1 MSIGFLRTVGCFN
14 WHWIYSRSKKLQSD
28 STSMSVY
35 STFFRHDDDQEDS
48 LQSIMAVVLD
58 TLKKRSAESSEA
70 VEPWALV
77 ITKNVDPIHSALAKR
92 FYQKPDDRMWFD
104 SIQICRIDA
113 VNQLK
118 TKLCSLHVPVQ
129 EQKNDIL
136 DIIEYEKQG
145 QSPSIVVV
153 IDVID
158 YLALDPS
165 LNEMQYLTTSFNE
178 LSNLLACLLESSI
191 YLSTRNVGVNM
202 NHFVE
207 LFLTDSLPSNVDAV
221 TNEFQRSYTAK
232 LYQILHYYLD
242 QVYSTPNT
250 I

>member
-1 MSIGFLRTVGCFN
+1 MTNG
-14 WHWIYSRSKKLQSD
+14 
-28 STSMSVY
+28 
-35 STFFRHDDDQEDS
+35 
-48 LQSIMAVVLD
+48 
-58 TLKKRSAESSEA
+58 
-70 VEPWALV
+70 
-77 ITKNVDPIHSALAKR
+77 
-92 FYQKPDDRMWFD
+92 
-104 SIQICRIDA
+104 
-113 VNQLK
+113 
-118 TKLCSLHVPVQ
+118 LCCGT
-129 EQKNDIL
+129 N
-136 DIIEYEKQG
+136 G
-145 QSPSIVVV
+145 
-153 IDVID
+153 
-158 YLALDPS
+158 
-165 LNEMQYLTTSFNE
+165 SFNE